1 MKLCESKLA
10 MASGRCIW
18 ARKWLDQ
25 DFDKKVFKCSHMGAS
40 LQQLWECVF
49 GFSDV
54 LHSVRAHERSFN
66 LIAYCCVAGKH
77 GLKAARA

>member
-1 MKLCESKLA
+1 

-25 DFDKKVFKCSHMGAS
+25 DFEKNGVQMEAN
-40 LQQLWECVF
+40 LQQLW
-49 GFSDV
+49 DV